1 MILNSSGTAECNQI
15 LKQMMYRGRKLKKRE
30 NLGEGERGKKKEKK
44 KYGGAG
50 ALQPSLFIIKKFI
63 NTFKAIFNK
72 YFLKTNQCYIVI

>member
-44 KYGGAG
+44 KIRRCRG
-50 ALQPSLFIIKKFI
+50 IT
-63 NTFKAIFNK
+63 TFPFHYQEIYQ
-72 YFLKTNQCYIVI
+72 YF